1 MKTIEELNE
10 SIEKS
15 KRRIA
20 QLDESI
26 KKSKEFVS
34 KINSLVVRM
43 VLSTV
48 VMLALILVALSFDEW
63 STVKILVFA
72 AWVVSLAVTVVYQ
85 IKVFRLA
92 YEWRKY
98 FDRR

>member
-48 VMLALILVALSFDEW
+48 VMLTLIFVALSFDE
-63 STVKILVFA
+63 
-72 AWVVSLAVTVVYQ
+72 
-85 IKVFRLA
+85 
-92 YEWRKY
+92 
-98 FDRR
+98 